1 MVLKRLRQLFGVA
14 DAQPMAADDRI
25 ALLRT
30 RADYHARERERLQRQ
45 ITDAMSEPAM
55 AKMREAGW

>member
-1 MVLKRLRQLFGVA
+1 MILQRMRYFFGAVDVKPVA
-14 DAQPMAADDRI
+14 AEDPID
-25 ALLRT
+25 LLRT